1 MQIPLR
7 HPFLSHPDSLSSEPP
22 CSNKIDGLKWVG
34 TQRSFNTDQAE
45 KHITREGCKFYDRNG
60 DNKIVVGFNLVG
72 SFSEP
77 QKVRIREALQYWADV
92 TNINFVEN
100 GSNTDGHITVNG
112 VAGSWSGHAYM
123 PNQSQAR
130 VTANIGTG
138 GGEGKPAIGCAFLG
152 LAIHE
157 LGHTLGLSHPGDYD
171 GLGYSY
177 SSSAAYKQDTKAR
190 SVMSYWAETNQ
201 PGHNFAN
208 QSPCA
213 PMMDDIAAVQRLYG
227 KNTKTRDTDTTYG
240 FNSNAGREV
249 YSLKRAT
256 EKPVFTVWDGAG
268 NDTLDFSG
276 FAHNQ
281 NINLDAE
288 AFSDV
293 GGLRGNV
300 SIAKG
305 VVIENAIG
313 GYGDDTLKGNDGDNR
328 LKGGRGSDKLRGGAG
343 SDTFIY
349 ERISD
354 STPQKPDFIQ
364 DFSSGIDKIDVSG
377 VIYEARLKGL
387 NFTDQFS
394 GRPGDAVLG
403 YDAQTG
409 RSTLSVDTTGDRRAS
424 LLITSQ
430 GQIKQADVIWR
441 GQAPTEVPPAPA
453 RVAPTPEP
461 EPEPIPES
469 EPQPELEPEPAPQ
482 PRRIRRPLINTRTIR
497 RIINTALAPITRLV
511 RRIFSWFR

>member
-1 MQIPLR
+1 MQIPVR
-7 HPFLSHPDSLSSEPP
+7 HSFLSYPDSLSDKDKVL
-22 CSNKIDGLKWVG
+22 NWVG
-34 TQRSFNTDQAE
+34 TKRSFNTDQAA
-45 KHITREGCKFYDRNG
+45 KHITRDGCKFYDRNG
-60 DNKIVVGFNLVG
+60 DNKVVVGFNLVG
-72 SFSEP
+72 GFTEP

-112 VAGSWSGHAYM
+112 VAGSWSGYTYM
-123 PNQSQAR
+123 PNQSQSR

-138 GGEGKPAIGCAFLG
+138 GGDGKPAIGCAFLG

-157 LGHTLGLSHPGDYD
+157 LGHSLGLSHPGEYD
-171 GLGYSY
+171 GMGHSY
-177 SSSAAYKQDTKAR
+177 NSSAAYKQDTKAR

-201 PGHNFAN
+201 LGHNFAN

-227 KNTKTRDTDTTYG
+227 KNTKTRSTDTTYG

-281 NINLDAE
+281 NINLEAE

-293 GGLRGNV
+293 GGLQGNV

-305 VVIENAIG
+305 VIIENAIG
-313 GYGDDTLKGNDGDNR
+313 GHGDDTLQGNDGDNR

-377 VIYEARLKGL
+377 VIHEARLKEL

-409 RSTLSVDTTGDRRAS
+409 RSRLSVDTTGNRRAS

-430 GQIKQADVIWR
+430 GQIKQADVIWS
-441 GQAPTEVPPAPA
+441 GQPPTQVLPAPA
-453 RVAPTPEP
+453 SVAPL
-461 EPEPIPES
+461 PEPIPES
-469 EPQPELEPEPAPQ
+469 EPEPEPEPEPTPQ
-482 PRRIRRPLINTRTIR
+482 PRRIRRPLIHTRTIK
-497 RIINTALAPITRLV
+497 RIIKTVLAPITRFV

>member
-1 MQIPLR
+1 MQIPVR
-7 HPFLSHPDSLSSEPP
+7 HSFLSYPDSFSDKD
-22 CSNKIDGLKWVG
+22 KILNWVG
-34 TQRSFNTDQAE
+34 TKRSFNTEQAA
-45 KHITREGCKFYDRNG
+45 KHITRDGCKFYDRNG

-72 SFSEP
+72 SFTEP

-100 GSNTDGHITVNG
+100 ALNTDGHITVNG
-112 VAGSWSGHAYM
+112 MAGSWSGYTYM
-123 PNQSQAR
+123 PNQSQSR

-138 GGEGKPAIGCAFLG
+138 GGDGKPAIGCAFLG

-157 LGHTLGLSHPGDYD
+157 LGHSLGLSHPGEYD
-171 GLGYSY
+171 GMGHSY
-177 SSSAAYKQDTKAR
+177 NSSAAYKQDTKAR
-190 SVMSYWAETNQ
+190 SVMSYWLETNQ

-227 KNTKTRDTDTTYG
+227 KNTKTRNTDTTYG

-313 GYGDDTLKGNDGDNR
+313 GHGDDTLKGNAGDNR

-430 GQIKQADVIWR
+430 GQIKQTDVIWS
-441 GQAPTEVPPAPA
+441 GQAPTEVLTAPTA
-453 RVAPTPEP
+453 VAPPPEPIPEP
-461 EPEPIPES
+461 EPEP
-469 EPQPELEPEPAPQ
+469 EPEPAPQ
-482 PRRIRRPLINTRTIR
+482 PRRIRRPLIDTRTIR
-497 RIINTALAPITRLV
+497 RIINTVLAPITRFV
-511 RRIFSWFR
+511 RRIFSWFS

>member
-1 MQIPLR
+1 MQIPVR
-7 HPFLSHPDSLSSEPP
+7 HPFLSHPDSLPSEPP
-22 CSNKIDGLKWVG
+22 CSNKIDVLKWVG
-34 TQRSFNTDQAE
+34 TQRSFNTDQAA

-72 SFSEP
+72 GFTEP

-123 PNQSQAR
+123 PNQSQSR

-138 GGEGKPAIGCAFLG
+138 GGGGKPAIGSAFLG

-171 GLGYSY
+171 GMGHSY

-328 LKGGRGSDKLRGGAG
+328 LKGGKGSDKLRGGAG

-354 STPQKPDFIQ
+354 STPQKPDTLE
-364 DFSSGIDKIDVSG
+364 DFTSGVDRIDVSG
-377 VIYEARLKGL
+377 VLRAAGLKDL
-387 NFTDQFS
+387 NFSERFS
-394 GRPGDAVLG
+394 GQAGDAILSH
-403 YDAQTG
+403 DSNTG
-409 RSTLSVDTTGDRRAS
+409 RYRLAVDTTGSGEAD
-424 LLITSQ
+424 LLILSR
-430 GQIKQADVIWR
+430 GQIKQTDVIWS
-441 GQAPTEVPPAPA
+441 APGPTVAPNVEPAPEPE
-453 RVAPTPEP
+453 PTIEP
-461 EPEPIPES
+461 EPEPIPDS
-469 EPQPELEPEPAPQ
+469 APAP
-482 PRRIRRPLINTRTIR
+482 LTFGLAGLVKRTV
-497 RIINTALAPITRLV
+497 NKLSTTAIGWV
-511 RRIFSWFR
+511 SRIFSWFK